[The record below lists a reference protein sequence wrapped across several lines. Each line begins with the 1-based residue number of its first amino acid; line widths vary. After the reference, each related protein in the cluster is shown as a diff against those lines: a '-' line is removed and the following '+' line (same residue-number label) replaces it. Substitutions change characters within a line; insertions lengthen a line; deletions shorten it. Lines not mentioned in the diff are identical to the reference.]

1 MLYKKRKKKEKKVL
15 DIDKCSRIIMQ
26 KMHSHTHTHTHTHTH
41 AHAHT
46 HTHTHTVQT
55 DDTEGQCSFNEIFRE
70 EKCLEL
76 TFEGRES
83 SRVPDVLEEIVPD
96 VVAKVWE
103 SAKAIDFAVEA
114 LDFEHACV
122 WQRAERAGRTV
133 KV

>member
-1 MLYKKRKKKEKKVL
+1 MRVKDNVVLLKYSEKRNVLSWRLKE
-15 DIDKCSRIIMQ
+15 
-26 KMHSHTHTHTHTHTH
+26 
-41 AHAHT
+41 
-46 HTHTHTVQT
+46 
-55 DDTEGQCSFNEIFRE
+55 
-70 EKCLEL
+70 
-76 TFEGRES
+76 ES